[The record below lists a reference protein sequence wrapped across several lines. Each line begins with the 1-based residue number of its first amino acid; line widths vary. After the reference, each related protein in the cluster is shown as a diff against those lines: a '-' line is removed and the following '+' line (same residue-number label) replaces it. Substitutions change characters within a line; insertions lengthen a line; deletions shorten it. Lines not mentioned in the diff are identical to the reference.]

1 MKPIRMSMSGKIY
14 AVLGLSFLS
23 LFGIAT
29 FQLHELKVG
38 LESQKKL
45 ELQHLGEVALHIAG
59 EEYAAVQRGA
69 IAAEQ
74 GKQNAAARIGAL
86 RYGSDDYFWINDL
99 QPRMIM
105 HPIKPS
111 LNGRD
116 LSDMKDPNGKLLFV
130 EFADVV
136 KQQGAGFVAY
146 EWPKPGMAEPQPKL
160 SYVTGFKPWNWVIGT
175 GVYVDDL
182 QQQIWSNAKRT
193 VTIGSIVILLLGA
206 VTVLIARRMTSALK
220 ATTTAMNVLAAGNF
234 DVVLPGLGRHDEIG
248 DIAAAV
254 EAFKVKAIEK
264 AHIESEQDAERRRQE
279 TDEAARRQRAE
290 LELAA
295 KAAEDRAKI
304 AEEQSRVVHLLAAG
318 LKSLAS
324 GDLTFRLND
333 GFSETY
339 QQIKTDFN
347 VTIAD
352 LEEVMNSILASTRE
366 VANVALEISGSTN
379 DLSQRTEEQA
389 ASLDETS
396 SAMKEITSTAKKNA
410 ESAHQASVSAT
421 KAREVADR
429 GGKVAAKAV
438 QAMSQIEGS
447 SAKISDII
455 GVIDEIARQTNL
467 LALNAAVEA
476 ARSGEAGRGFAV
488 VASEVRS
495 LAQRSAQAA
504 KDINN
509 LIANSSSQVLEGVEL
524 VNQAGAAL
532 IEIVEATKEV
542 AGIVHDIAT
551 ASDEQAI
558 GLGQVNQALG
568 QMDEVTQQNS
578 ALVEQNAATAKTL
591 EHQSMTMNELMSFF
605 QIQRADETS
614 KASNSPDRM
623 PKRAGAART
632 AHG

>member
-14 AVLGLSFLS
+14 AVLGLSFMS
-23 LFGIAT
+23 LFGVAT
-29 FQLHELKVG
+29 FQLSELKAS

-45 ELQHLGEVALHIAG
+45 ELQHLGEVALGIAG

-69 IAAEQ
+69 IGAEQ
-74 GKQNAAARIGAL
+74 GKKNAASRIGAL

-99 QPRMIM
+99 QARMIM
-105 HPIKPS
+105 HPIKPA
-111 LNGRD
+111 LNGQE
-116 LSDMKDPNGKLLFV
+116 LAGMKDPNGKHLFL
-130 EFADVV
+130 EFVDVV
-136 KQQGAGFVAY
+136 KQQGSGFVSY
-146 EWPKPGMAEPQPKL
+146 EWPKPGMADPQPKL
-160 SYVTGFKPWNWVIGT
+160 SFVTGFKPWDWVIGT

-193 VTIGSIVILLLGA
+193 VIIGSIVILLLGA

-234 DVVLPGLGRHDEIG
+234 DVVLPGLGRQDEIG
-248 DIAAAV
+248 DIASAV

-264 AHIESEQDAERRRQE
+264 AHAESEQDARRRQLE
-279 TDEAARRQRAE
+279 ADEAARRQRAE
-290 LELAA
+290 QELAA
-295 KAAEDRAKI
+295 KAAAERAKT

-324 GDLTFRLND
+324 GDLTFRLNES
-333 GFSETY
+333 FSETY
-339 QQIKTDFN
+339 QQIKSDFN

-352 LEEVMNSILASTRE
+352 LEQVMNSILASTHE
-366 VANVALEISGSTN
+366 VANVAREISGSTN

-396 SAMKEITSTAKKNA
+396 SAMKEITATVKKNA
-410 ESAHQASVSAT
+410 ESAHQASESAS
-421 KAREVADR
+421 KARAVADR
-429 GGKVAAKAV
+429 GGQVAAKAV
-438 QAMSQIEGS
+438 KAMSQIEGS

-476 ARSGEAGRGFAV
+476 ARAGEAGRGFAV

-509 LIANSSSQVLEGVEL
+509 LIANSSSQVLEGVDL

-532 IEIVEATKEV
+532 VEIVEATKEV
-542 AGIVHDIAT
+542 AGIVQDIAT
-551 ASDEQAI
+551 ASDEQAV
-558 GLGQVNQALG
+558 GLGQVTQALH

-591 EHQSMTMNELMSFF
+591 EHQSMTMSELMSFF
-605 QIQRADETS
+605 QIQRADGAGQSSELPHLM
-614 KASNSPDRM
+614 A
-623 PKRAGAART
+623 KRAGAARA